1 MEQLT
6 VRERRETPAKQL
18 GIVDTDL
25 ELRRIEGR
33 RPYLCPDDLLRM
45 DALQLRW
52 KELHG
57 ETVDW
62 PLLTECDACHGGGWD
77 AGDRYT
83 PVLPCMECRGRGKV
97 RIAAEPTTKV
107 A

>member
-1 MEQLT
+1 MDQLT
-6 VRERRETPAKQL
+6 VRERMTAPVRAL

-33 RPYLCPDDLLRM
+33 RPHLCPDDLLRM

-52 KELHG
+52 RELHG
-57 ETVDW
+57 ETVEW
-62 PLLTECDACHGGGWD
+62 PLLTDCGECHGGGWD

-83 PVLPCMECRGRGKV
+83 PVLPCLACHGRGKV
-97 RIAAEPTTKV
+97 QIAAEPTREV